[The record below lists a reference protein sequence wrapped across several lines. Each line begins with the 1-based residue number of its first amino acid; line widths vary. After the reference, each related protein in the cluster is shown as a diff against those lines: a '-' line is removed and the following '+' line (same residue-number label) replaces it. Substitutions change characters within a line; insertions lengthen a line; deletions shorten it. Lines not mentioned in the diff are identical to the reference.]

1 MNKLYCFIGFTLF
14 LSSFFMNFL
23 KNEKVFNN
31 FMNLLNDKQKKIY
44 NKIIKERLFIYISG
58 TILGIIISLFLR
70 YKYSYNI
77 CICLSIMLITK
88 LVFYYIYPKSTYMMY
103 HLTNT
108 KQTDAWMDIYT
119 HMKYNWIKSI
129 ILGLISYTFILNSI
143 N

>member
-1 MNKLYCFIGFTLF
+1 MNKIYCFIGFTLL

-31 FMNLLNDKQKKIY
+31 FMNLLNDKQKEIY
-44 NKIIKERLFIYISG
+44 NKIVKERLFIYISG
-58 TILGIIISLFLR
+58 TILGLIIIF
-70 YKYSYNI
+70 
-77 CICLSIMLITK
+77 ITK

-129 ILGLISYTFILNSI
+129 ILGLISYTFILYSI

>member
-1 MNKLYCFIGFTLF
+1 MNKLYCFIGFTLL

-129 ILGLISYTFILNSI
+129 ILGLISYTFILYSI